1 MYYQFEDTFVAT
13 GVSKDEVIAKMK
25 DGKVTTDKQI
35 AQFVSDLFR
44 DFTVEEEIEEWTT
57 KPTKNKKKKTEIPV
71 SKKSKKKKKKKN
83 RKNVDTAGDTKD
95 NQGKTISKTIS
106 KDKQEYTANGAYNV
120 GLPKKTILKD
130 DQGDEIDNRGRK
142 IIKVKKAVE
151 VDDQGRPIIKV
162 SSLK

>member
-57 KPTKNKKKKTEIPV
+57 KPTKNKKKKDRNSSLQKIQ
-71 SKKSKKKKKKKN
+71 KKKEKEK
-83 RKNVDTAGDTKD
+83 
-95 NQGKTISKTIS
+95 S
-106 KDKQEYTANGAYNV
+106 
-120 GLPKKTILKD
+120 
-130 DQGDEIDNRGRK
+130 
-142 IIKVKKAVE
+142 
-151 VDDQGRPIIKV
+151 
-162 SSLK
+162 